1 MVITYR
7 ESISPAEFG
16 SMSKRLCS
24 QKNDA
29 VSTEFGRG
37 NSVGRNSHSF
47 QSCKNSSGMTHS
59 GVFSRSEIWLEESL
73 SNMRFKRFYGG
84 SIRTEEAVGTEI
96 TFSSSACFR
105 RPRLL
110 SRDLE
115 IVAWHR
121 AQIPASVDGGFQD
134 GYRIRMIC
142 APPSD
147 IRRRCAMLG
156 QRPPCSHRTWASYS
170 GLSGAG
176 SSW

>member
-1 MVITYR
+1 MRYPQSSAVEILLVGIAIPSSPVRTLLGRHIAECLR
-7 ESISPAEFG
+7 ESRNRCQTCASSD
-16 SMSKRLCS
+16 SMTR
-24 QKNDA
+24 
-29 VSTEFGRG
+29 
-37 NSVGRNSHSF
+37 
-47 QSCKNSSGMTHS
+47 
-59 GVFSRSEIWLEESL
+59 
-73 SNMRFKRFYGG
+73 
-84 SIRTEEAVGTEI
+84 SIRRKEAVGTEI

-115 IVAWHR
+115 IEAWHK
-121 AQIPASVDGGFQD
+121 AQIPTSVDGGFQD